1 MNTSLLNIVKQIIAA
16 NGEGILSDPARV
28 RAFFSDLLPAH
39 RKEPLVVHFF
49 QFQILASHCKKLFHG
64 KGRPHP
70 FGNTPQIFKR
80 GITAGNRLG
89 ALRGGK
95 RKNCPARRYFTGNL
109 NGQPV
114 VCRDV
119 YCLFNHH
126 GESIP

>member
-1 MNTSLLNIVKQIIAA
+1 MNDTLLKVLNHITARYGAEVLGDPRRLKLLASGKVSLV
-16 NGEGILSDPARV
+16 
-28 RAFFSDLLPAH
+28 FY
-39 RKEPLVVHFF
+39 FF
-49 QFQILASHCKKLFHG
+49 QFQFLASHLKKLFHG

-109 NGQPV
+109 NNQPV
-114 VCRDV
+114 VCR
-119 YCLFNHH
+119 YINHLFNNHK
-126 GESIP
+126 ESIA